1 MVYTKENSKIKEGV
15 RIDETVTRIFK
26 GASLRYTIL
35 GICGRWEDY

>member
-26 GASLRYTIL
+26 GASLCYDSCTIIL
-35 GICGRWEDY
+35 DAGS